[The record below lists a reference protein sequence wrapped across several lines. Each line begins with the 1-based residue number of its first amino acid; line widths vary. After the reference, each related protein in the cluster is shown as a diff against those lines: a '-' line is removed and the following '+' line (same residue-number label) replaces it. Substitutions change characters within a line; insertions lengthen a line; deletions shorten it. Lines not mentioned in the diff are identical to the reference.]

1 MAVIKGGVA
10 NQSKIAVENGVDAIS
25 GSTLTCN
32 GVSDMLND
40 CMVNY
45 VNYLNKKDK

>member
-1 MAVIKGGVA
+1 MVKGGVA
-10 NQSKIAVENGVDAIS
+10 NQSKVAADNGVDAIS

-32 GVSDMLND
+32 GVSNMLND

-45 VNYLNKKDK
+45 VNYLNKEDK